1 MLISFESEVNN
12 IRNQYGKDQYEV
24 IVPKTNILAEFPV
37 AWVDKTSNTM
47 ARRKRRK
54 PILTTST
61 PQAQKIITGF
71 YYRVNN
77 PQLMAEQKDRFPQ
90 TALFNVN
97 DAFGGWPQVMKTH
110 FASGGELD
118 KLLAAGRG

>member
-1 MLISFESEVNN
+1 
-12 IRNQYGKDQYEV
+12 
-24 IVPKTNILAEFPV
+24 
-37 AWVDKTSNTM
+37 
-47 ARRKRRK
+47 
-54 PILTTST
+54 
-61 PQAQKIITGF
+61 
-71 YYRVNN
+71 
-77 PQLMAEQKDRFPQ
+77 MAEQKDRFPQ